1 MNKGQPTPHT
11 RNTDRWSFVGDRSS
25 RYALRII
32 IISVALAL
40 ATAAAVAFA
49 PRVNDVT
56 VVDNQPIGSGAPLD
70 QPLSVTFSRP
80 IDRRSAER
88 AFVLYPPA
96 RERFAWRDDR
106 TIEFVLNE
114 PLKPQTMYNI
124 TIRPGLRDQRGR
136 PNRTETRWSFRT
148 R

>member
-1 MNKGQPTPHT
+1 MPV
-11 RNTDRWSFVGDRSS
+11 NTQHAGRSSFVVRRLSTYS
-25 RYALRII
+25 LRIA

-40 ATAAAVAFA
+40 ATAAAIAFA
-49 PRVNDVT
+49 PRVDDVT
-56 VVDNQPIGSGAPLD
+56 VVDNQPAGSGAPLD

-80 IDRRSAER
+80 VDRRSAER

-96 RERFAWRDDR
+96 RGRFAWRDDR
-106 TIEFVLNE
+106 TIQFVLNE